1 MREPPKL
8 IRRGRPAGAVT
19 RVVTRVV
26 IDTLA
31 SEPLSRRQLA
41 ARLGLS
47 YTDADNAID
56 RLRQRG
62 AVAAVGC
69 EWPRPARGSAGSL
82 YAPAPAEQRTADLQA
97 VWLRVIST

>member
-1 MREPPKL
+1 MRESPKT
-8 IRRGRPAGAVT
+8 IRRGRPAGAI
-19 RVVTRVV
+19 TRVV

-41 ARLGLS
+41 SRLSLS
-47 YTDADNAID
+47 YTDAHYAIK
-56 RLRQRG
+56 RLQERG
-62 AVAAVGC
+62 ALAAVGC

-82 YAPAPAEQRTADLQA
+82 YAPAPVEQRTTDLQA

>member
-1 MREPPKL
+1 MRESPKM
-8 IRRGRPAGAVT
+8 IRRGRPAGA
-19 RVVTRVV
+19 VTRVV

-41 ARLGLS
+41 ARLSLS
-47 YTDADNAID
+47 YGHADDVIV
-56 RLRQRG
+56 RLQRRG
-62 AVAAVGC
+62 VVAEVGC
-69 EWPRPARGSAGSL
+69 EWPRPSSGRAGSL